1 MSDAMGKH
9 EQQVRTPF
17 ITTILGGPAGLNK
30 MNNFLKAK
38 SRCPDCHASFLA
50 FEDGTCFCF
59 SCKATFPIVE
69 GTPVLIRHENEVFPI
84 QVYLK
89 NEKNVLKKPR
99 LSELVPSPSVNLRLT
114 DNLKKFAAV
123 LEGFESTAVLVL
135 GSGKQRRWL
144 DQFFSGTK
152 DTLLVY
158 CDVDAQALT
167 DLFCDGHDLPF
178 MDNTFHGV
186 IATAVLEHVLYPEQ
200 VVSEIYRVLVSGGI
214 VYSEIPFMQQ
224 VHEGPYDF
232 TRYTLSGH
240 RRLFNSFFEQ
250 SSGLIA
256 GPGTALVWAIEN
268 FGLCFTRGP
277 LSRSF
282 VKAGVRMLFSWLK
295 YFDYFLTNCPA
306 AIDGASCTYFFGK
319 KIIDY
324 KNSDKSIID
333 QYRGAQHDHH
343 FLHRFDAE

>member
-1 MSDAMGKH
+1 
-9 EQQVRTPF
+9 
-17 ITTILGGPAGLNK
+17 

-84 QVYLK
+84 QAYLK
-89 NEKNVLKKPR
+89 NEKKVLEKPS

-123 LEGFESTAVLVL
+123 LEGFESAAVLVL

-158 CDVDAQALT
+158 CDVDAQALL

-186 IATAVLEHVLYPEQ
+186 IATAVLEHVLYPER
-200 VVSEIYRVLVSGGI
+200 VVSEIYRVLVPGGI

-224 VHEGPYDF
+224 VHEGAYDF

-240 RRLFNSFFEQ
+240 RRLFNHFFEL

-268 FGLCFTRGP
+268 FSLCFTRGP

-282 VKAGVRMLFSWLK
+282 VKAGIRFIFFWIK
-295 YFDYFLTNCPA
+295 YFDYLFKDSA
-306 AIDGASCTYFFGK
+306 QAIDAASCTYFLGRK
-319 KIIDY
+319 DMQY
-324 KNSDKSIID
+324 KTSDKTIIER
-333 QYRGAQHDHH
+333 YGGAQHCSH
-343 FLHRFDAE
+343 LYEEVGSRT